1 VGRRL
6 TTPKWLF
13 GHVLVLAVVVSFTQ
27 FGFWQLRRH
36 AERSALNEVTVARA
50 SAAPVALDEALA
62 AAAEEVAGG
71 APARPLDAAR
81 PLDPALAL
89 RDRRVRVAGWFEP
102 EDEVLRR
109 PVSRNGMPGYHVVT
123 PLRLEDDPDGRR
135 LWVERGWVPDT
146 FDQVPVAEAAP
157 PEGRVEVV
165 GWLRATTAP
174 PTGWVAAIAPRDP
187 PTGRLTTVAYLDPE
201 RLGDQ
206 VGGPLVPAVLW
217 LESVE
222 GSTAPVTADWPAPPE
237 PHEVT
242 LGPHL
247 GYAIQWFAFVLI
259 TVIGYAALL
268 RRVTREN

>member
-1 VGRRL
+1 MVRRRL
-6 TTPKWLF
+6 ITPKWLF

-36 AERSALNEVTVARA
+36 SERSALNEVTVARA

-62 AAAEEVAGG
+62 AAAV
-71 APARPLDAAR
+71 RPSDA
-81 PLDPALAL
+81 ALAL
-89 RDRRVRVAGWFEP
+89 RDRRVLVAGWFEP

-146 FDQVPVAEAAP
+146 FDQVPVTEAAP

-222 GSTAPVTADWPAPPE
+222 GSAAQVAAAVWPAPPE
-237 PHEVT
+237 PYEVT

-268 RRVTREN
+268 RRVIREG

>member
-1 VGRRL
+1 M
-6 TTPKWLF
+6 TPKWLF
-13 GHVLVLAVVVSFTQ
+13 GHLLVLAVVVSFTQ

-36 AERSALNEVTVARA
+36 AERSARNEVTVGRA
-50 SAAPVALDEALA
+50 AAEPVALDEALA
-62 AAAEEVAGG
+62 AAAAEAADG
-71 APARPLDAAR
+71 LDAAQ
-81 PLDPALAL
+81 AL

-109 PVSRNGMPGYHVVT
+109 PVSRDGMPGYHVVT

-135 LWVERGWVPDT
+135 LWVERGWVPDA
-146 FDQVPVAEAAP
+146 FDAVPVAEAAP

-187 PTGRLTTVAYLDPE
+187 PSGRLTTVAYLDPE

-217 LESVE
+217 LESDV
-222 GSTAPVTADWPAPPE
+222 GSAPAVAAQTLPLPPE
-237 PHEVT
+237 PSGVT
-242 LGPHL
+242 SGPHL
-247 GYAIQWFAFVLI
+247 GYAIQWFAFVLV
-259 TVIGYAALL
+259 TVVGYAALL
-268 RRVTREN
+268 RRVTREG

>member
-1 VGRRL
+1 MGRRL
-6 TTPKWLF
+6 ITPKWLF

-62 AAAEEVAGG
+62 AAAAEVAGG
-71 APARPLDAAR
+71 APDA
-81 PLDPALAL
+81 ALAL

-123 PLRLEDDPDGRR
+123 PLRLEDDPDDRR

-146 FDQVPVAEAAP
+146 FDQVPVAEAPP

-201 RLGDQ
+201 RLADQ

-222 GSTAPVTADWPAPPE
+222 GSVTAAVWPAPPE

-247 GYAIQWFAFVLI
+247 GYAIQWFAFVLV

-268 RRVTREN
+268 RRVTRED

>member
-1 VGRRL
+1 MARRL

-36 AERSALNEVTVARA
+36 AERAALNEVTVARA

-62 AAAEEVAGG
+62 AAEAEVAAG
-71 APARPLDAAR
+71 A
-81 PLDPALAL
+81 DPSLAV

-123 PLRLEDDPDGRR
+123 PLRLEGDPDGRR

-165 GWLRATTAP
+165 GWLNATTSP

-217 LESVE
+217 LESVA
-222 GSTAPVTADWPAPPE
+222 GSPATGGDPAGAADVWPAPPE

-247 GYAIQWFAFVLI
+247 GYAIQWFAFVLV

-268 RRVTREN
+268 RRVTREG

>member
-1 VGRRL
+1 MSGRL
-6 TTPKWLF
+6 LTPKWLF

-36 AERSALNEVTVARA
+36 TERSARNEVMLARA
-50 SAAPVALDEALA
+50 GAAPVALDEALA
-62 AAAEEVAGG
+62 AAAAEAAAGV
-71 APARPLDAAR
+71 
-81 PLDPALAL
+81 DPALAL

-123 PLRLEDDPDGRR
+123 PLRLEDDPGGRR
-135 LWVERGWVPDT
+135 LWVERGWVPDD
-146 FDQVPVAEAAP
+146 FDRVPVAEAPP

-187 PTGRLTTVAYLDPE
+187 PTGRLTAVAYLDPE

-217 LESVE
+217 LESIV
-222 GSTAPVTADWPAPPE
+222 GSTPADAAQSWPAPPE
-237 PHEVT
+237 VDEVT

-247 GYAIQWFAFVLI
+247 GYAIQWFAFV
-259 TVIGYAALL
+259 VVAVVGYAALL
-268 RRVTREN
+268 RRVTREG

>member
-1 VGRRL
+1 MAARL

-36 AERSALNEVTVARA
+36 AERMALNEVTVARA
-50 SAAPVALDEALA
+50 AAEPVPLDEALA
-62 AAAEEVAGG
+62 AAEAEAAVGVE
-71 APARPLDAAR
+71 PARPPDA
-81 PLDPALAL
+81 ALAL

-102 EDEVLRR
+102 QDEVLRR
-109 PVSRNGMPGYHVVT
+109 PVSRDGRPGYHVVT
-123 PLRLEDDPDGRR
+123 PLRLEGDPDGRR

-146 FDQVPVAEAAP
+146 FDEVPVTEAAP

-165 GWLRATTAP
+165 GWLRATTVP

-187 PTGRLTTVAYLDPE
+187 PTGRLVTVAYLDPE
-201 RLGDQ
+201 RLEDQ

-217 LESVE
+217 LESIA
-222 GSTAPVTADWPAPPE
+222 GSTPADAARTWPAPPE

-242 LGPHL
+242 QGPHL
-247 GYAIQWFAFVLI
+247 GYAIQWFAFVAI
-259 TVIGYAALL
+259 TVVGYAALL
-268 RRVTREN
+268 RRVMREG